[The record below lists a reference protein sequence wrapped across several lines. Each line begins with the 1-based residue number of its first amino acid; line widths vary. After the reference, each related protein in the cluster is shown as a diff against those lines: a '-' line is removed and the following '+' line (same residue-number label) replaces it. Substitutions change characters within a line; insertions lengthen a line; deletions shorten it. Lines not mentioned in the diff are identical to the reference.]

1 MKTVVQLPPILNLPS
16 DHLSAIMMQLPA
28 VNRVNPWRDVM
39 SLASTCKMLNK
50 QINDTR
56 SEGRRI
62 YWPKCPEGATWCDQ
76 LDLVLAAADGLGEKR
91 IFSEPI
97 LRFLTEKIRRVDS
110 KINCEISI
118 DDVWMRIF
126 EKRESLRLEEIV
138 FVLKKLTNKN
148 PEQHYSTLKNLMN
161 HLGKINGE
169 HKWRALFIIVDEVM
183 LRPKKITKDQRK
195 NLLRQ
200 AELILQKGG
209 VTSGS
214 PSSWATSE
222 EIILKRRGDTQF
234 SGATERIQ
242 SWKDML
248 DVDSGVLL
256 AIYKLKHFL
265 NSQDAYESCN
275 LGSRGRAN
283 FNVKET
289 IGEMSCLVKRIPWE
303 FRFRLFSNYAPEIF
317 GSIYGVYFLV
327 KDVACNEKIIN
338 YLSHR
343 FLESENFRD
352 RVFLCGCAAL
362 SGKAMYRHENGQALY
377 EELGEWFVK
386 QSKEAIFSRGYSEA
400 KPYLST
406 LVDFLYRL
414 PGNLNKKWFHDLQN
428 KVALCFDELIKTYDE
443 LKKPREL
450 SRNLIK
456 ATEVYV
462 SAIKLISSAI
472 HNDSR
477 MVPSIDPD
485 SNQFIGRLDLM
496 CFAIRITRSA
506 NSPEVWFGI
515 CRQISIVKIKDKIK
529 RREAK
534 KIMADAI
541 ESLPEEKRKIAKSRL
556 SKLK

>member
-16 DHLSAIMMQLPA
+16 DPLGTIMMQLPA

-39 SLASTCKMLNK
+39 SLASSCKMLNK
-50 QINDTR
+50 QINDTTNLW
-56 SEGRRI
+56 RRI
-62 YWPKCPEGATWCDQ
+62 YWPKCPEGATWRDQ
-76 LDLVLAAADGLGEKR
+76 LDLVLAAADGLGEGR

-97 LRFLTEKIRRVDS
+97 LRFLTGKIRRVDS
-110 KINCEISI
+110 KINYEISV

-126 EKRESLRLEEIV
+126 EKRESLRLEEII

-169 HKWRALFIIVDEVM
+169 HKWRALFIIIDEVM
-183 LRPKKITKDQRK
+183 LRPKQITKDQRK

-200 AELILQKGG
+200 AEVILRKGG

-214 PSSWATSE
+214 PSSWTTSE
-222 EIILKRRGDTQF
+222 EKIVKRRGDAQF
-234 SGATERIQ
+234 GGAAERIQ

-265 NSQDAYESCN
+265 NSQGAYESSN
-275 LGSRGRAN
+275 LESHALAN

-289 IGEMSCLVKRIPWE
+289 IGEMSRLVKRIPWE
-303 FRFRLFSNYAPEIF
+303 FRFPLFSNYAPEIF
-317 GSIYGVYFLV
+317 ASIYGVYFLV
-327 KDVACNEKIIN
+327 RDVACNEKIIN

-343 FLESENFRD
+343 FLESDNFRD
-352 RVFLCGCAAL
+352 RVFLCSCAAL
-362 SGKAMYRHENGQALY
+362 SGKEMYRHENGQVLY
-377 EELGEWFVK
+377 NELGEWFVK
-386 QSKEAIFSRGYSEA
+386 QSKEAIFSGGYSEA
-400 KPYLST
+400 QPYLST

-414 PGNLNKKWFHDLQN
+414 PGNLNNKWFHDLQN
-428 KVALCFDELIKTYDE
+428 KVALCFDELIKTF
-443 LKKPREL
+443 EL

-456 ATEVYV
+456 SRDVYV
-462 SAIKLISSAI
+462 SATTLISSAI
-472 HNDSR
+472 HNNIR
-477 MVPSIDPD
+477 MVPSIDPA
-485 SNQFIGRLDLM
+485 SNEFIRRLDVM
-496 CFAIRITRSA
+496 CLAICTTRSA

-515 CRQISIVKIKDKIK
+515 CRQISAVKIKDKIK

-534 KIMADAI
+534 KIMANAI
-541 ESLPEEKRKIAKSRL
+541 IFLPEDKRKIAKSRL